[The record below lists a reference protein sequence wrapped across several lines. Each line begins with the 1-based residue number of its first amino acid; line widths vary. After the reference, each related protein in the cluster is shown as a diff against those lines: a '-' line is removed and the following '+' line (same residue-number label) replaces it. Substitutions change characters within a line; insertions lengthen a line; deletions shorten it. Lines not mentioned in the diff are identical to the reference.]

1 MKSVQSSLQPLATRC
16 RFCLFSCLTLAI
28 ASSAMGQSDRAAG
41 HPKTNQTAP
50 DAAADEQGK
59 VVVRVYPVD
68 DLLIVP
74 GDYPLPIAISLG
86 GAEPRW
92 TVGGMGGG
100 MGGGMRATGT
110 GGAPA
115 MGGGM
120 GGGGHAGGGMFSVVD
135 PQAAPEILRQFGGGG
150 GMQVGNLHPAGQQPG
165 GGGNPHAAA
174 QQAFWL
180 TRLIKGYVKGD
191 WDSGE
196 QEGEWGDSGQ
206 CTVFGKNLIVRQT
219 EAAQQRV
226 ADLLQALRSGGSS
239 VRSVTV
245 EATWLALDPSERDAL
260 QAAPADSAHGTPG
273 ASVSNLK
280 RFRELARETAVFRGR
295 IACLNGQ
302 RVHLTTGSRRVI
314 SSGAT
319 PTVGVGAVG
328 YSAITGVINVGAV
341 LQVTPSISGD
351 RHSAFVDVQSAV
363 THWRK
368 PDDPIKVTSQS
379 FPASSDKSVGGPLKQ
394 ELISIDRPN
403 VGTQEWSTTTSIPL
417 DVPVLVGSA
426 TLTDSSDDA
435 TKLVAS
441 SRPELSLFIEIHA
454 N

>member
-1 MKSVQSSLQPLATRC
+1 
-16 RFCLFSCLTLAI
+16 
-28 ASSAMGQSDRAAG
+28 
-41 HPKTNQTAP
+41 
-50 DAAADEQGK
+50 
-59 VVVRVYPVD
+59 
-68 DLLIVP
+68 
-74 GDYPLPIAISLG
+74 
-86 GAEPRW
+86 
-92 TVGGMGGG
+92 
-100 MGGGMRATGT
+100 
-110 GGAPA
+110 
-115 MGGGM
+115 
-120 GGGGHAGGGMFSVVD
+120 
-135 PQAAPEILRQFGGGG
+135 
-150 GMQVGNLHPAGQQPG
+150 
-165 GGGNPHAAA
+165 
-174 QQAFWL
+174 
-180 TRLIKGYVKGD
+180 VKGD

-219 EAAQQRV
+219 EASQQRV
-226 ADLLQALRSGGSS
+226 ADLLQALRSGGAS

-245 EATWLALDPSERDAL
+245 EATWLALDPGQRDGL
-260 QAAPADSAHGTPG
+260 QAATADAAHGTPG

-280 RFRELARETAVFRGR
+280 VFRELARETAVFRGR

-328 YSAITGVINVGAV
+328 YSATTGVINVGAV

-351 RHSAFVDVQSAV
+351 RHAAFVDVQSAV
-363 THWRK
+363 THWKK
-368 PDDPIKVTSQS
+368 PDDPIKVTSES
-379 FPASSDKSVGGPLKQ
+379 FVGSSDKSAAGPLKE

-426 TLTDSSDDA
+426 TLTDPSDDA
-435 TKLVAS
+435 AKLTAGN
-441 SRPELSLFIEIHA
+441 RRELSLFIEIHA

>member
-1 MKSVQSSLQPLATRC
+1 
-16 RFCLFSCLTLAI
+16 
-28 ASSAMGQSDRAAG
+28 
-41 HPKTNQTAP
+41 
-50 DAAADEQGK
+50 
-59 VVVRVYPVD
+59 
-68 DLLIVP
+68 
-74 GDYPLPIAISLG
+74 
-86 GAEPRW
+86 
-92 TVGGMGGG
+92 
-100 MGGGMRATGT
+100 
-110 GGAPA
+110 
-115 MGGGM
+115 
-120 GGGGHAGGGMFSVVD
+120 
-135 PQAAPEILRQFGGGG
+135 
-150 GMQVGNLHPAGQQPG
+150 
-165 GGGNPHAAA
+165 
-174 QQAFWL
+174 
-180 TRLIKGYVKGD
+180 VKGD

-196 QEGEWGDSGQ
+196 QEGEWSDSGQ

-219 EAAQQRV
+219 EAGQQRV

-245 EATWLALDPSERDAL
+245 EATWLALDSSQRDAL
-260 QAAPADSAHGTPG
+260 RAATADSPHGTPG
-273 ASVSNLK
+273 ASVSDLK

-328 YSAITGVINVGAV
+328 YSASTGVINVGAV

-379 FPASSDKSVGGPLKQ
+379 FVGSSDKSAAGPLKE

-426 TLTDSSDDA
+426 TLTDPSDDA
-435 TKLVAS
+435 TKLIAS
-441 SRPELSLFIEIHA
+441 NRPELSLFIEIHA